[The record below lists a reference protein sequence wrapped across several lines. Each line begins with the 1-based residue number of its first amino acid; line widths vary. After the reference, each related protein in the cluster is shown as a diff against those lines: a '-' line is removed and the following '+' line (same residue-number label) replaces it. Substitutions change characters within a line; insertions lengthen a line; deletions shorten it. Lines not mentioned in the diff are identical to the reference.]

1 MKNLLIADAATGGA
15 DTAKAEKPAET
26 IARLTAENARLNALI
41 AGFEADTAQR
51 AADELLIAQKTA
63 LGLTRDQAIAVIK
76 RQREHDEAVKRE
88 SGEALKRETDKTAA
102 AKSRTPSPKAQA

>member
-15 DTAKAEKPAET
+15 DAAKAEMPADT
-26 IARLTAENARLNALI
+26 IARLTAENRRLNALI
-41 AGFEADTAQR
+41 TGFEADTAQR

-76 RQREHDEAVKRE
+76 RQREHDEAEKRKAAE
-88 SGEALKRETDKTAA
+88 PRLGNREKAETRSKT
-102 AKSRTPSPKAQA
+102 PDAQTQH